1 MSSYHVEPRSP
12 RASPI
17 PPPFSVT
24 GGSSAPTD
32 KKGPVPKSP
41 YHAPQ
46 ANVYPAPSQ
55 PAPPPPPRTVSKN
68 AEPVPRYVY
77 QASYMYQGGM
87 SIESWRECIGVCEI
101 PWCSGYHVS
110 LTHSRSPV
118 RSRVESPCFFKIFFL
133 HYNFMII
140 GR

>member
-32 KKGPVPKSP
+32 KKGPVSKSP

-87 SIESWRECIGVCEI
+87 SIES
-101 PWCSGYHVS
+101 
-110 LTHSRSPV
+110 
-118 RSRVESPCFFKIFFL
+118 
-133 HYNFMII
+133 
-140 GR
+140 